1 MQVGL
6 FYTTAK
12 NKSIN
17 RPILKVPIYGFIF
30 ITPYNLPH
38 LLHLHH
44 PSSTLTLTP
53 LYHDSKAGLV
63 LVGVLF
69 YPFGKF

>member
-6 FYTTAK
+6 FYTNAK
-12 NKSIN
+12 KKSIN
-17 RPILKVPIYGFIF
+17 RPILKVPIDGFIF
-30 ITPYNLPH
+30 ITPYNPPH

-44 PSSTLTLTP
+44 PSSTPTLTP

-63 LVGVLF
+63 LVGISIIT
-69 YPFGKF
+69 